1 MSGSTAHAASAAA
14 LRDSY
19 GRLLALLA
27 SRANGDIAAAE
38 DALAAAFEQ
47 ALHHWTHDG
56 VPEKAEAWLFTVARN
71 RLRNHQRAPAQRSAI
86 PIDELAELL
95 VAPTGADIDGL
106 PDERLALLF
115 VCAHP
120 AIAPDCR
127 VGLMLQTILGLDVRF
142 IAEAFA
148 LPQATLAQRLVRAKR
163 RIRDARI
170 PFQVPGPSEWPAR
183 LPAVLEA
190 LYGAY
195 ALDWL
200 PVAGRAPR
208 EALGEEALYLALLLV
223 RLLPEEPEVLGLAAL
238 IALSMS
244 RAGAR
249 CDAQGVYV
257 PLSQQ
262 NASNWDVDLIEQGER
277 LLHRAHALRRPGRFQ
292 IEAAIQSGQVARR
305 LDGTTDELAL
315 LQLHEALLAYAPSL
329 GAQVATIACLAEVR
343 GPAQA
348 LARWEALAQSD
359 PVAWHR
365 FQPASATRAELLF
378 RLGRLAEAAHAFDSA
393 ASLTVDAAMRA
404 YLLKRMEDCRES
416 RLRQP

>member
-1 MSGSTAHAASAAA
+1 MTGSPAHAASAAA
-14 LRDSY
+14 LRRSY

-47 ALHHWTHDG
+47 ALHHWARDG

-86 PIDELAELL
+86 PIDELAEFL
-95 VAPTGADIDGL
+95 VAPMGAESDVL

-127 VGLMLQTILGLDVRF
+127 VGLMLQTVLGLDVRF
-142 IAEAFA
+142 IAEVFA

-163 RIRDARI
+163 RIRDVGIA
-170 PFQVPGPSEWPAR
+170 FQVPGPSEWPAR

-195 ALDWL
+195 ALDGL

-208 EALGEEALYLALLLV
+208 EALGEEALYLALLLA

-249 CDAQGVYV
+249 CDAQGQFV
-257 PLSQQ
+257 PLSRQDP
-262 NASNWDVDLIEQGER
+262 SHWDVELIEQGER
-277 LLHRAHALRRPGRFQ
+277 LLHRAHALQQPGRFQ

-305 LDGTTDELAL
+305 LDGTTDWLAL
-315 LQLHEALLAYAPSL
+315 LQLHEALLAHAPSL

-348 LARWEALAQSD
+348 LARWEALEQTD
-359 PVAWHR
+359 PIAWRR
-365 FQPASATRAELLF
+365 FQPASATRADLLY
-378 RLGRLAEAAHAFDSA
+378 RLGRFEDAALAFGKA

-404 YLLKRMEDCRES
+404 YLLKRSEDCRES
-416 RLRQP
+416 RPPEP